1 MNNILPNIDSE
12 FTDIF
17 FFFLST
23 GETIEVDSLRM
34 SNFSK
39 SSLLDILNKRPNA
52 YENNTINITDL
63 LVKNEDVARITA
75 RQQRY
80 KENPDGSGIYIPVET
95 ISYPHYKIEMVTTFE
110 IGSLV
115 YLVRITL
122 GNVQVE
128 FNDLRSTNQD
138 GFKYFSDIDFKIMH
152 GDNKFEILNGGE

>member
-1 MNNILPNIDSE
+1 MRNILPNIDSN
-12 FTDIF
+12 FTDVF
-17 FFFLST
+17 FTNLST
-23 GETIEVDSLRM
+23 GEKIEVDSLRIN
-34 SNFSK
+34 NFSK
-39 SSLLDILNKRPNA
+39 SSLLDILNEPNA
-52 YENNTINITDL
+52 YKNNTINITDL
-63 LVKNEDVARITA
+63 LVKNEDVTRITA

-128 FNDLRSTNQD
+128 FNDLRSTTQD
-138 GFKYFSDIDFKIMH
+138 GFTYFSDIDFNIMH
-152 GDNKFEILNGGE
+152 GHNKYEILNSEE